1 MNSVNKCP
9 ICDEIFDL
17 SDYERYENHLLSK
30 HADVMAIVEKLD
42 ECWYDIEL
50 EERKEILLGLVE
62 IGFGSDELPE
72 YWKRK
77 DAIVKGNK
85 VCPDCRDTIADI
97 YQLNGWETVVYVG
110 KALRIEQLEIKKLK
124 MRCKNEN
131 NKN

>member
-42 ECWYDIEL
+42 EHWYDIEL
-50 EERKEILLGLVE
+50 EEKKDILLDLVI
-62 IGFGSDELPE
+62 IGFGSDELPK

-77 DAIVKGNK
+77 DAIAKGNRA
-85 VCPDCRDTIADI
+85 CPDCRDTIVDI
-97 YQLNGWETVVYVG
+97 YQIHGWETVVYVG
-110 KALRIEQLEIKKLK
+110 KALRKEQLEIKELRRRYKDA
-124 MRCKNEN
+124 N
-131 NKN
+131 NKI